1 MKMER
6 ASVRYLREL
15 NAVNAPVK
23 AEERALKKV
32 RPIVGSLGAL
42 IAEIAELQRELT
54 SSIHTEESEL
64 MTELEEW
71 CERATGQMTSLLQ
84 DAEVLRNREG

>member
-6 ASVRYLREL
+6 ASVRHLREI
-15 NAVNAPVK
+15 NAVNAPLK
-23 AEERALKKV
+23 AEARTLKKV

-42 IAEIAELQRELT
+42 IAEISELQRELT

-64 MTELEEW
+64 MTELEAW

-84 DAEVLRNREG
+84 DAEALRNGEG